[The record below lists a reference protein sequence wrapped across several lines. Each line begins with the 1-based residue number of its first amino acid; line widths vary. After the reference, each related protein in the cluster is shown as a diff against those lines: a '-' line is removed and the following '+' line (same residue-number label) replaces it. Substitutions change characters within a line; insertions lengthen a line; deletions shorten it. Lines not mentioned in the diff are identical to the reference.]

1 MFYLTKEI
9 LCDFILYCENKECCH
24 QKFDLVKE
32 IGEKEA
38 LKKEKM
44 IKYLIDD
51 LKLALKENIF
61 THKLQSDA
69 EKNEN
74 NEI

>member
-1 MFYLTKEI
+1 
-9 LCDFILYCENKECCH
+9 
-24 QKFDLVKE
+24 
-32 IGEKEA
+32 
-38 LKKEKM
+38 M